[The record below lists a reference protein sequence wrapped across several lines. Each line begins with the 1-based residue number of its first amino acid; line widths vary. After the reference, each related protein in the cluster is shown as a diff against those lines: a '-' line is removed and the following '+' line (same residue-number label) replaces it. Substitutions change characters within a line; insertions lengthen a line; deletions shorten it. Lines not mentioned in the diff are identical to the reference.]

1 MIVLIMSGGQGSRL
15 WPLSKEECPKQFL
28 TFGDSLSPLQKT
40 VARVL
45 DSAEHVVIST
55 NDLYQSIVEKQI
67 ASIDPQKKCSILIEP
82 YRKNTAPSIAFSIR
96 YMEEILKIPSEELIL
111 IVPSDHLISPAQQF
125 LDSIQKAQASASS
138 DFIITFGIQ
147 PRKAET
153 GYGYIE
159 IGDPFDQYTYAIR
172 KFIEKPNLEKA
183 NLYIQSDKYYWNSGM
198 FLSKIGT
205 FWKQIALHAKDIYDI
220 SKKPFHEIVQNYA
233 SFEDISIDYALLE
246 KTKDILL
253 YPLHINWSDI
263 GSWDAVY
270 EMSNKDELQNVKIG
284 NISSNETKNS
294 LIIGS
299 KRLIKT
305 IGIEDLL
312 IIDSEDSLL
321 ICRKGQ
327 SQKVKQFRSCQTIK

>member
-28 TFGDSLSPLQKT
+28 TFGDSLSLLQKT

-45 DSAEHVVIST
+45 DCAEHIVIST
-55 NDLYQSIVEKQI
+55 NGLYQDIVSKQI
-67 ASIDPQKKCSILIEP
+67 ASIDLQKKCSILVEP
-82 YRKNTAPSIAFSIR
+82 HRKNTAPSIAFSIR
-96 YMEEILKIPSEELIL
+96 YMEEILKISSDELIL
-111 IVPSDHLISPAQQF
+111 IVPSDHLISPSEQF
-125 LDSIQKAQASASS
+125 LDSIQKAKKSASHN
-138 DFIITFGIQ
+138 FIITFGIQ
-147 PRKAET
+147 PKKAET

-159 IGDPFDQYTYAIR
+159 ILDSFDEHTYTIR
-172 KFIEKPNLEKA
+172 KFVEKPNLEKA

-198 FLSKIGT
+198 FLSKIST
-205 FWKQIALHAKDIYDI
+205 FWKQIELHAKDIYNL
-220 SKKPFHEIVQNYA
+220 SKKPFHEIVQNYG

-270 EMSNKDELQNVKIG
+270 EMSNKDERQNVKIG
-284 NISSNETKNS
+284 NISLNETKNS

-327 SQKVKQFRSCQTIK
+327 SQKVKQFI